1 MEAARRAQ
9 KTGKLPH
16 GGKTWGAPVME
27 KKLRGSRRRKLG
39 SSTARTRLE
48 GTQLVMAAGNGS
60 HEGRREIEE
69 TRCLQKIR
77 KRLEKKSRGARRQ

>member
-1 MEAARRAQ
+1 MQGAGEHSREKTPRGGDEGAPAMETARRAE

-16 GGKTWGAPVME
+16 GEKTWGAPVME

-48 GTQLVMAAGNGS
+48 GRSL
-60 HEGRREIEE
+60 
-69 TRCLQKIR
+69 
-77 KRLEKKSRGARRQ
+77 